1 MGKVKM
7 AGHANGPRARTRA
20 RSPRP
25 AERPRASG
33 TSQSPFISAAQ
44 LLLGVGLSCLGGA
57 IMLGGLVGVV
67 LLFLY
72 LSK

>member
-1 MGKVKM
+1 M
-7 AGHANGPRARTRA
+7 AGHANGPRARPRA
-20 RSPRP
+20 RNPRP
-25 AERPRASG
+25 VERPRASG
-33 TSQSPFISAAQ
+33 TSQNPFISAAQ

-72 LSK
+72 LNK

>member
-1 MGKVKM
+1 M
-7 AGHANGPRARTRA
+7 AGHSNGPRARARA

-33 TSQSPFISAAQ
+33 TSQNSQNPLIAAAQ
-44 LLLGVGLSCLGGA
+44 LLLGLGLSCLGGA

-72 LSK
+72 LNK

>member
-1 MGKVKM
+1 M
-7 AGHANGPRARTRA
+7 AGHSNGPRARTRA

-25 AERPRASG
+25 AERRQGSG
-33 TSQSPFISAAQ
+33 ESQNPFISAAQ

-72 LSK
+72 LNK